1 MTFHAK
7 TLSSIISFTRNLFT
21 QVEYAEIFRVGG
33 SIQVGDHS
41 GIADEL
47 LLPRE
52 GTGIHFEAHWISDA
66 GDALSYSR

>member
-1 MTFHAK
+1 MQRLYHQLIPSPRICAPK
-7 TLSSIISFTRNLFT
+7 SNTLRYFEWVAQFESETIP
-21 QVEYAEIFRVGG
+21 
-33 SIQVGDHS
+33 

-52 GTGIHFEAHWISDA
+52 GTGIRFEAHWISDA